1 LLTSID
7 AFVNGSLLAAF
18 VHLREGLHLSHWTP
32 DIAVGIHDLLE
43 GVVLPTKDVVAV
55 VTEAESSGNALAG
68 LNVMLSQ
75 KRFLL
80 IAEAPDEGLRAVLG
94 PERLIIELRSIPY
107 CLVHELWNFNW
118 VRGWTRAMRLKSAIS
133 RI

>member
-7 AFVNGSLLAAF
+7 TFINGSLQAAF
-18 VHLREGLHLSHWTP
+18 VHLREGLHLSHWTS
-32 DIAVGIHDLLE
+32 DIAIGIHDLLE
-43 GVVLPTKDVVAV
+43 GVVLPTKDVVTV
-55 VTEAESSGNALAG
+55 VTEAKSNGNVSAG
-68 LNVMLSQ
+68 FSAMIT
-75 KRFLL
+75 KGILL

-94 PERLIIELRSIPY
+94 PERLIIKLRSIPY
-107 CLVHELWNFNW
+107 CLVHELWNCNW